1 MSTLIFVLNPH
12 LRLRKKKKFK
22 EDECIKITSNNPNN
36 PKLQHL
42 PHITNNQI
50 TKKKKKKKSPNNT
63 KKIQITQE
71 KGRIISSKAQK

>member
-1 MSTLIFVLNPH
+1 VPTLIFILNPH
-12 LRLRKKKKFK
+12 LRLRKKKIK
-22 EDECIKITSNNPNN
+22 EDKCIKITSNNPNN

-50 TKKKKKKKSPNNT
+50 TQKSPNNT